1 MSRTRLSLIRIA
13 PVAIVLAGCPRPPEA
28 SFEVSQISPASE
40 LALGPGD
47 IFEVHVFG
55 EPDLSGTYKVASDG
69 TIDYPLIGQV
79 RVEDLVPHQAAT
91 LITGKLAEK
100 YLKSPQ
106 VSILVKEQTSKK
118 IIVIGQVAHPGT
130 FPFASNMTIVEAIT
144 VAGGFTPIA
153 SKNHISITRVEA
165 GRKISIE
172 VPVAEIGE
180 GKAKNVLLRAGD
192 IISVPERLF

>member
-1 MSRTRLSLIRIA
+1 MRLLTLTL
-13 PVAIVLAGCPRPPEA
+13 VVLSSTLAACPHEGDA
-28 SFEVSQISPASE
+28 AFEVSQLSPASE

-47 IFEVHVFG
+47 VFEVRVFA

-69 TIDYPLIGQV
+69 TIDYPLVGQLN
-79 RVEDLVPHQAAT
+79 VEDLVPHQAAE
-91 LITGKLAEK
+91 LITNKLKEK
-100 YLKSPQ
+100 YLRYPQ

-118 IIVIGQVAHPGT
+118 IMIIGQVSHPGT

-144 VAGGFTPIA
+144 LAGGFTPIA
-153 SKNHISITRVEA
+153 SKNHTTITRVNS
-165 GRKISIE
+165 GRKVSIE